1 MSDPNERNA
10 LLAMMGTV
18 FGEMKKID
26 QHIVGSSPQL
36 RPKSDEVKTMFEG
49 VLRNPVLPQPAPSV
63 VHQPVQEFKIEPVV
77 DQPQFA
83 QLPPNTVNLP
93 HIIQPP
99 QESKSIQLIDNSD
112 LVSTLKGIENNLG
125 RLVDLFTQYE
135 VKIKKISNRKVPRV
149 NIESERSVHPESG
162 EGQDN
167 VDSELSGQ
175 HADPVQRSKPYE

>member
-1 MSDPNERNA
+1 MSDQNERNA

-49 VLRNPVLPQPAPSV
+49 VLRNPVLPT
-63 VHQPVQEFKIEPVV
+63 QPVQVIMPAPVV
-77 DQPQFA
+77 EQPLMGA
-83 QLPPNTVNLP
+83 VTTTTLPYVT
-93 HIIQPP
+93 
-99 QESKSIQLIDNSD
+99 QEEKQKENVSLVDSNE

-149 NIESERSVHPESG
+149 NIESERPVYPESG

-167 VDSELSGQ
+167 VDSELSRQ
-175 HADPVQRSKPYE
+175 HTDPVQRSKPYE

>member
-63 VHQPVQEFKIEPVV
+63 VSQPVQEFRIEPVV
-77 DQPQFA
+77 DQPLIGA
-83 QLPPNTVNLP
+83 ANVVTLP

-99 QESKSIQLIDNSD
+99 QESKSIQVVDNSD

-135 VKIKKISNRKVPRV
+135 VKIKKVSNRKVPRV
-149 NIESERSVHPESG
+149 NIESERPVHPESG

-167 VDSELSGQ
+167 VDSELGGQ
-175 HADPVQRSKPYE
+175 HANPIQRSKPYE

>member
-1 MSDPNERNA
+1 MSDQNERNA

-36 RPKSDEVKTMFEG
+36 HPKSDEVKTMFEG
-49 VLRNPVLPQPAPSV
+49 VLRTPVLQP
-63 VHQPVQEFKIEPVV
+63 QPVQEFKVEPVV
-77 DQPQFA
+77 DQP
-83 QLPPNTVNLP
+83 LIGTINTVTLP
-93 HIIQPP
+93 YVIPEEKQK
-99 QESKSIQLIDNSD
+99 ESVSLVDSNE

-149 NIESERSVHPESG
+149 NIESERSVHPESR

-167 VDSELSGQ
+167 NDSELGGQ

>member
-1 MSDPNERNA
+1 MSDQNERNA

-49 VLRNPVLPQPAPSV
+49 VLRNPTLHP
-63 VHQPVQEFKIEPVV
+63 QPVQEFKIEPVV
-77 DQPQFA
+77 EQPLLGA
-83 QLPPNTVNLP
+83 INTTTLP
-93 HIIQPP
+93 HVIQG
-99 QESKSIQLIDNSD
+99 ENKKENVSLVDSNE

-149 NIESERSVHPESG
+149 NIESERPVHLESG
-162 EGQDN
+162 ERQDN
-167 VDSELSGQ
+167 NDSKFDGQ
-175 HADPVQRSKPYE
+175 HADPIQRSKPYE

>member
-1 MSDPNERNA
+1 MSNQNERDT

-49 VLRNPVLPQPAPSV
+49 VLRNPTPFQTAPSV

-77 DQPQFA
+77 DQP
-83 QLPPNTVNLP
+83 LIGTVNSVTLP
-93 HIIQPP
+93 HIIQSP
-99 QESKSIQLIDNSD
+99 QESKSIQIVDNSD

-149 NIESERSVHPESG
+149 NIESERPVHPESG

-167 VDSELSGQ
+167 VDSELSRQ